1 MEESERS
8 RSRSPRRVGR
18 VEQVVGKWLR
28 RSRDSLSRER
38 ILGGR
43 RSRSGDSGRQNFPV
57 KVTVEVIRDSV
68 LDSHGFSLSAQLPL
82 LVRDVTA
89 GGPADGQLF
98 PGDQILKVNNKV
110 VEDLSPEHTE
120 RMIRDCQDSVT
131 MTILR
136 NMTNP
141 KSSFITA
148 EKRAR
153 LRRNPVKVRFAE
165 EVVVNGH
172 TQGNSLLFL
181 PNVLKV
187 YLENGQTK
195 AFKFHKTTTVK
206 DIVLTLKERLSIR
219 SIEHFSLVLEQQ
231 YSITKLLLLH
241 EDELI
246 QKVVQKKDSHDYR
259 CLFRVCFIP
268 RDPME
273 LLQDDPVAFEYLFHQ
288 SVGDVLQERY
298 AVEMKC
304 NTALRLAALHMHEK
318 LASCGQTT
326 RASVKSVVKEFGL
339 ESFISPTLLRN
350 MREKDLRKALNH
362 HMKKIQ
368 SLLEPRQKVIS
379 ASQARLAYLTQMAEL
394 MSYSGRSYSATML
407 LQDRESLVSLLVG
420 ARYGIS
426 QILNHQLNMISTII
440 DFHYITRIE
449 VLSES
454 DRVSMVKIYLQ
465 DIQPIALLMESV
477 AAKDLSCLLAG
488 YCKLLVD
495 PNINVFRWGPR
506 PKMRRI
512 PAEEGYVSRCGSD
525 SEDCSEDDYAMEGLL
540 DTEDTISTHT
550 NDGTEEGEEAEG
562 KSEAEA
568 ERVRVIVTHP
578 FLEDEGDEASKT
590 ESFGDEDYAMRM
602 DALLETGWYTDPR
615 VNSSF
620 SSLSSNSLNALE
632 ESIKAAIGGLG
643 QMDVS
648 LEEKPS
654 SGLVSGASSL
664 DVHHPYLL
672 EVSER
677 LHDRG
682 SSNKPG
688 RPRDLTYDNNS
699 GMCFSELSQM
709 SDSLPSPPAASDDA
723 LSEEDDDDH
732 ISTMSAEFEA
742 VLASCT
748 ANSINA
754 KLAGVNFQA
763 LFTRIHNNPACR
775 QEGNSFPKNQANEA
789 KPQGP
794 SSKIKAQFVLKGTVS
809 SDVPEKTKGSRD
821 SYSSEDEFYDA
832 QDRFTPPITDQ
843 GLTEKSSNSQ
853 NMHPSLSVYDLKVI
867 VDEIKAPE
875 FRASKEED
883 SAEAEDV
890 KEKPSLANH
899 FTPLIPESKNPELEV
914 HQPSMILPPKPTPV
928 EPKPFS
934 ANHSTGQKA
943 QHCNGD
949 IPGRNAHLLEMEPE
963 TMEFKP
969 VTGPGPP
976 MSSSIITAVRQ
987 STLPQQNLVDLETLQ
1002 NGPRHQNGISD
1013 HIPACLEKKT
1023 IPNHVDL
1030 EGLSQ
1035 DIKPSQKEPT
1045 NAKGT
1050 TEFGKITADKKA
1062 PLQQRSSDSL
1072 ETIKTENKVLQIN
1085 TKPPIPPKPSF
1096 IGLQPPSLEVDA
1108 QLQKPGEKAKVPP
1121 NGLPPSKEVDA
1132 QLQKPGE
1139 KAKVPPNGLSLHP
1152 WSQRN
1157 GSSTSPPSTLSKG
1170 VSLSH
1175 ENLRTELKAKSSTV
1189 KPTSASTTPTPSP
1202 SPLPSPSVQSVNIV
1216 PEDPTQTGTSF
1227 PSRTGSSG
1235 RLSATALRGKIQDM
1249 PWYLTRSQEILGTV
1263 ALSNTISSA
1272 GNKATNGTG
1281 VNHELKVSPKA
1292 TSVPSLIDWKEK
1304 DAEVVIVKLK
1314 DGPEEVSTTPVKD
1327 TNGKPPMSSSHP
1339 DLRQKLSTE
1348 ASELHRHFGTCKS
1361 EQPQSH
1367 KGNPSEIRLDNA
1379 SPLSSTNRDA
1389 CGCHTV
1395 YANCFSGDTEDNC
1408 GFDDDLTVY
1417 EFSRR
1422 NQISKPP
1429 QPTPGASPATLS
1441 GPSPNVLSLL
1451 RDSPRPLSTSS
1462 ELSPLLI
1469 PPRPLESLTLDH
1481 YGPIDNP
1488 LSFLQ
1493 GRHYATRQKGAGLK
1507 DGYACLQRDINELI
1521 LVLKTGPS
1529 TVHPPTLKGECKNDN
1544 VNRHSLSE
1552 TERCLVQTEARR
1564 LASGCQRATRVGW
1577 APDDA
1582 LVSLGNSFGALVQL
1596 ASTCMRVPCSDCGGC
1611 HGDIDADEALG
1622 KLEEIVDLY
1631 KEFVGAVETAREG
1644 EGVRLLAK
1652 QCTVLISTVFSLTQL
1667 FRTRTPDIDNGNVPL
1682 NF

>member
-8 RSRSPRRVGR
+8 RSRSPGRVGR
-18 VEQVVGKWLR
+18 VEHVVGKWLR

-38 ILGGR
+38 ILRGR
-43 RSRSGDSGRQNFPV
+43 RSRSGDSRRQNFPV
-57 KVTVEVIRDSV
+57 KVTVELTRDTL
-68 LDSHGFSLSAQLPL
+68 LDSHGFTLSAQHPL
-82 LVRDVTA
+82 LVREVTA

-98 PGDQILKVNNKV
+98 PGDQILKVNSKAID
-110 VEDLSPEHTE
+110 DLSPEDVDQ
-120 RMIRDCQDSVT
+120 IIKNCQDSVT

-153 LRRNPVKVRFAE
+153 LRRNPIKVRFAE

-195 AFKFHKTTTVK
+195 AFKFNKSTTVK
-206 DIVLTLKERLSIR
+206 DIVLTLKGKLSIR
-219 SIEHFSLVLEQQ
+219 CIEHFSLVLEQQ
-231 YSITKLLLLH
+231 YNIAKLLLLH

-268 RDPME
+268 RDAAE
-273 LLQDDPVAFEYLFHQ
+273 LMQEDPVAFEYLFQQ
-288 SVGDVLQERY
+288 SVGDVLHERY

-318 LASCGQTT
+318 VASCGQTT

-379 ASQARLAYLTQMAEL
+379 ISQARLAYLTQMAEL
-394 MSYSGRSYSATML
+394 ISYSGRSYNATML

-454 DRVSMVKIYLQ
+454 DRVSMVKVYLQ

-477 AAKDLSCLLAG
+477 AAKDLACLLAG

-512 PAEEGYVSRCGSD
+512 MAEEGYISRCGSD
-525 SEDCSEDDYAMEGLL
+525 SEDSLEDDYAMEGLL
-540 DTEDTISTHT
+540 DTQLSEDTISNNT
-550 NDGTEEGEEAEG
+550 NDGTEDGEEFEG
-562 KSEAEA
+562 KGEAQTEM
-568 ERVRVIVTHP
+568 VRVIVTHP
-578 FLEDEGDEASKT
+578 FSDDESDEASKRH
-590 ESFGDEDYAMRM
+590 SVGDEDFSVTMEN
-602 DALLETGWYTDPR
+602 LLETGWYSDPR

-620 SSLSSNSLNALE
+620 SSLSSNSLSALE
-632 ESIKAAIGGLG
+632 ESIKAAISGLG
-643 QMDVS
+643 RTEIS
-648 LEEKPS
+648 LEEKPC
-654 SGLVSGASSL
+654 SGASSL

-672 EVSER
+672 DVPDSLDEKGSLIKPER
-677 LHDRG
+677 PSDLRHD
-682 SSNKPG
+682 
-688 RPRDLTYDNNS
+688 TNS
-699 GMCFSELSQM
+699 GLCFSELSQM

-723 LSEEDDDDH
+723 LSDEDDNDEDGR
-732 ISTMSAEFEA
+732 SSGMSAEFEA

-748 ANSINA
+748 TKSINA

-763 LFTRIHNNPACR
+763 LFTRITHPPCG
-775 QEGNSFPKNQANEA
+775 QEGNGIMRNPA
-789 KPQGP
+789 KEE
-794 SSKIKAQFVLKGTVS
+794 KLK
-809 SDVPEKTKGSRD
+809 DYRD
-821 SYSSEDEFYDA
+821 SCSESEDEFFDA
-832 QDRFTPPITDQ
+832 QDQFTPPVKEQ
-843 GLTEKSSNSQ
+843 GSAEKRSNSKTID
-853 NMHPSLSVYDLKVI
+853 PSLSVH
-867 VDEIKAPE
+867 EIKIGAE
-875 FRASKEED
+875 KEK
-883 SAEAEDV
+883 SAEFNKSIKDNYTAAN
-890 KEKPSLANH
+890 PSLSNH
-899 FTPLIPESKNPELEV
+899 FTFVIPQSKNPEVEV
-914 HQPSMILPPKPTPV
+914 NLSSKILPP
-928 EPKPFS
+928 EPFS
-934 ANHSTGQKA
+934 ANHSTSHKTR
-943 QHCNGD
+943 HCNGD
-949 IPGRNAHLLEMEPE
+949 VSARNTHLSSELLEMEPE

-969 VTGPGPP
+969 VTGTGPAL
-976 MSSSIITAVRQ
+976 SSSIITAVRQ
-987 STLPQQNLVDLETLQ
+987 ATVHHQTLIDPDTSHNILKPQ
-1002 NGPRHQNGISD
+1002 NGTSN
-1013 HIPACLEKKT
+1013 HIPPCHEKKT
-1023 IPNHVDL
+1023 IANHVDL
-1030 EGLSQ
+1030 DGPESK
-1035 DIKPSQKEPT
+1035 DIKPTWKKPT
-1045 NAKGT
+1045 HLKGT
-1050 TEFGKITADKKA
+1050 SDLEKTAVECKDSPQQLPNSLKIRK
-1062 PLQQRSSDSL
+1062 P
-1072 ETIKTENKVLQIN
+1072 ENKSTQVN

-1096 IGLQPPSLEVDA
+1096 ISLQQPSNPVDS
-1108 QLQKPGEKAKVPP
+1108 QPQKPEEKTKIP
-1121 NGLPPSKEVDA
+1121 L
-1132 QLQKPGE
+1132 
-1139 KAKVPPNGLSLHP
+1139 NGLSLHP

-1157 GSSTSPPSTLSKG
+1157 GTSTSPSSTMYKG

-1175 ENLRTELKAKSSTV
+1175 ENLRTELKPEISSV
-1189 KPTSASTTPTPSP
+1189 KQTSASTTPTPSP
-1202 SPLPSPSVQSVNIV
+1202 SPLPSPSVQSVDIV
-1216 PEDPTQTGTSF
+1216 PADPTQPGNKL
-1227 PSRTGSSG
+1227 PSRTGSTG
-1235 RLSATALRGKIQDM
+1235 RLSASALRGKIQDM
-1249 PWYLTRSQEILGTV
+1249 PWYLTRSHEILGTV
-1263 ALSNTISSA
+1263 ALSNTISPTS
-1272 GNKATNGTG
+1272 NNATSGTEA
-1281 VNHELKVSPKA
+1281 NHESLKVSPKA
-1292 TSVPSLIDWKEK
+1292 TSVPSLINWKEK

-1314 DGPEEVSTTPVKD
+1314 DGPEEIIPTPVRE
-1327 TNGKPPMSSSHP
+1327 TNGMPTMSSSHP
-1339 DLRQKLSTE
+1339 DLRQNRSTE
-1348 ASELHRHFGTCKS
+1348 TTELHSHFGNCKS

-1367 KGNPSEIRLDNA
+1367 KGNPSEIQLDNA
-1379 SPLSSTNRDA
+1379 SSLSSASPQHRDA

-1408 GFDDDLTVY
+1408 SFDEDMTVY

-1429 QPTPGASPATLS
+1429 QTTLVPSTATLI

-1451 RDSPRPLSTSS
+1451 RDSPRPLFTSS
-1462 ELSPLLI
+1462 ELSPLLV
-1469 PPRPLESLTLDH
+1469 PPRPLESL
-1481 YGPIDNP
+1481 PIDHRPVNNP
-1488 LSFLQ
+1488 LHFLQ
-1493 GRHYATRQKGAGLK
+1493 ERRYISGQKGASLK
-1507 DGYACLQRDINELI
+1507 DGYVCLQQDIDEL
-1521 LVLKTGPS
+1521 LLLLKRGPS
-1529 TVHPPTLKGECKNDN
+1529 ALYPPTRKGECENGNLNK
-1544 VNRHSLSE
+1544 HSLSE
-1552 TERCLVQTEARR
+1552 TERCLVQAEARR

-1582 LVSLGNSFGALVQL
+1582 LMSLGNSFGALVQL
-1596 ASTCMRVPCSDCGGC
+1596 TSTCMRVPCQDCGAC

-1631 KEFVGAVETAREG
+1631 KEFVGAVESSRKG

-1667 FRTRTPDIDNGNVPL
+1667 FRTRTTDIDNGNVPL

>member
-1 MEESERS
+1 MC
-8 RSRSPRRVGR
+8 VCLF
-18 VEQVVGKWLR
+18 V
-28 RSRDSLSRER
+28 
-38 ILGGR
+38 
-43 RSRSGDSGRQNFPV
+43 
-57 KVTVEVIRDSV
+57 
-68 LDSHGFSLSAQLPL
+68 
-82 LVRDVTA
+82 

-98 PGDQILKVNNKV
+98 PGDQILKLNNKAI
-110 VEDLSPEHTE
+110 EDLSPENVE
-120 RMIRDCQDSVT
+120 QMIRDCQDSVT

-136 NMTNP
+136 NMVNP

-195 AFKFHKTTTVK
+195 AFKFNKSTTVK
-206 DIVLTLKERLSIR
+206 DIVLTLKEKLSIR
-219 SIEHFSLVLEQQ
+219 CIEHFALVLEQQ
-231 YSITKLLLLH
+231 YNITKLLLLH
-241 EDELI
+241 EEELI

-268 RDPME
+268 RDPMD
-273 LLQDDPVAFEYLFHQ
+273 LLQDDPVAFEYLFQQ

-318 LASCGQTT
+318 LASCGQTA

-350 MREKDLRKALNH
+350 MRDKDLRKALNY

-368 SLLEPRQKVIS
+368 SLLEPHQKVIS
-379 ASQARLAYLTQMAEL
+379 VSQARLAYLTQMAEL
-394 MSYSGRSYSATML
+394 ISYSGRSYNATML
-407 LQDRESLVSLLVG
+407 LQDRESLVTLLVG

-454 DRVSMVKIYLQ
+454 DRVSMLKIYLQ

-477 AAKDLSCLLAG
+477 AAKDLACLLAG

-525 SEDCSEDDYAMEGLL
+525 SEDSSEDDYAMEGLL
-540 DTEDTISTHT
+540 DTQLSEDTMSTHT

-568 ERVRVIVTHP
+568 EKVRVIVTHP
-578 FLEDEGDEASKT
+578 FLEDEGDEASKR
-590 ESFGDEDYAMRM
+590 ESVGDEDYAMIM
-602 DALLETGWYTDPR
+602 DSLLETGWYTDPR
-615 VNSSF
+615 VNTSF

-643 QMDVS
+643 HMDVS

-654 SGLVSGASSL
+654 SGASSL

-672 EVSER
+672 EVPER
-677 LHDRG
+677 LDESG
-682 SSNKPG
+682 SSNKLR
-688 RPRDLTYDNNS
+688 RPSELTYDNHS
-699 GMCFSELSQM
+699 GLCFSELSQM

-723 LSEEDDDDH
+723 LSEDDEGGDSGKDSR
-732 ISTMSAEFEA
+732 ISAMSAEFEA

-748 ANSINA
+748 PNSINA

-763 LFTRIHNNPACR
+763 IFTRIHNHPACR
-775 QEGNSFPKNQANEA
+775 QEGKSFPQKKINEA
-789 KPQGP
+789 KQQGP
-794 SSKIKAQFVLKGTVS
+794 YSKLIAQSVLMRAVPS
-809 SDVPEKTKGSRD
+809 NVPEKAKDSRD
-821 SYSSEDEFYDA
+821 SCSESEDEFFDA
-832 QDRFTPPITDQ
+832 QDRFTPPITEQ
-843 GLTEKSSNSQ
+843 GLAEKSSDSENK
-853 NMHPSLSVYDLKVI
+853 HPSFSDIKVSVDNK
-867 VDEIKAPE
+867 KAPE
-875 FRASKEED
+875 SRDSKEKD
-883 SAEAEDV
+883 SATPETL
-890 KEKPSLANH
+890 KKKTSLANH
-899 FTPLIPESKNPELEV
+899 FTPAIPETKNRELEV
-914 HQPSMILPPKPTPV
+914 HQPSLIFIPKPTPV
-928 EPKPFS
+928 EPKSFS

-949 IPGRNAHLLEMEPE
+949 IPGRNPHLSSQLLEMEPD

-976 MSSSIITAVRQ
+976 LSSSLITAVRQ
-987 STLPQQNLVDLETLQ
+987 ATFPQQTLVDPETVQ
-1002 NGPRHQNGISD
+1002 NGLRPQNGITDQVSD
-1013 HIPACLEKKT
+1013 SLDKET
-1023 IPNHVDL
+1023 TPNHVDL
-1030 EGLSQ
+1030 EILDSQ
-1035 DIKPSQKEPT
+1035 DIKPNQKEPT

-1050 TEFGKITADKKA
+1050 TEFGKITADSKS
-1062 PLQQRSSDSL
+1062 PLQQQSSDSL
-1072 ETIKTENKVLQIN
+1072 ETRKSENKVPQMN

-1096 IGLQPPSLEVDA
+1096 IGLQPCSKAVNA
-1108 QLQKPGEKAKVPP
+1108 QSQKPEEKT
-1121 NGLPPSKEVDA
+1121 
-1132 QLQKPGE
+1132 
-1139 KAKVPPNGLSLHP
+1139 KVPPNGLSLHS

-1157 GSSTSPPSTLSKG
+1157 GTSTSPLSTLSKG

-1175 ENLRTELKAKSSTV
+1175 ENLRTELKAESSTV

-1216 PEDPTQTGTSF
+1216 PEDPAQSGTSF
-1227 PSRTGSSG
+1227 SSRTGSSG

-1249 PWYLTRSQEILGTV
+1249 PWDLTRSQEILGTV
-1263 ALSNTISSA
+1263 ALSNTISST
-1272 GNKATNGTG
+1272 GNIATIATD
-1281 VNHELKVSPKA
+1281 VNHDSKKVSPKA

-1314 DGPEEVSTTPVKD
+1314 DGPEEVTPTPVKD
-1327 TNGKPPMSSSHP
+1327 TNGKPPTSSSHP
-1339 DLRQKLSTE
+1339 DLRQKFSTE
-1348 ASELHRHFGTCKS
+1348 ATELHRHFGTCKS

-1367 KGNPSEIRLDNA
+1367 KGNPSEIQLDNA
-1379 SPLSSTNRDA
+1379 SSLSSTSPSHRDA

-1408 GFDDDLTVY
+1408 SFDDDLTVY

-1422 NQISKPP
+1422 NRTSKPP
-1429 QPTPGASPATLS
+1429 QPTPVPSPATLS

-1451 RDSPRPLSTSS
+1451 RDSPRPLPSSS
-1462 ELSPLLI
+1462 ELSPLLV
-1469 PPRPLESLTLDH
+1469 PPRPLESLPLDC
-1481 YGPIDNP
+1481 GPMNNP
-1488 LSFLQ
+1488 LHFLQ
-1493 GRHYATRQKGAGLK
+1493 GHRYVTGQKGAGLK
-1507 DGYACLQRDINELI
+1507 DSYVCLQRDIDEL
-1521 LVLKTGPS
+1521 LMVLKKGPS
-1529 TVHPPTLKGECKNDN
+1529 AVYPPTHKGECENGN
-1544 VNRHSLSE
+1544 VNVNSLSE
-1552 TERCLVQTEARR
+1552 TERCLVQAEARR

-1582 LVSLGNSFGALVQL
+1582 LLSLRNSFGALVQL
-1596 ASTCMRVPCSDCGGC
+1596 TSTCMRVPCSDCGGS
-1611 HGDIDADEALG
+1611 HGDIDADEALR

>member
-1 MEESERS
+1 MEERERS
-8 RSRSPRRVGR
+8 RSRSPGRVGR

-43 RSRSGDSGRQNFPV
+43 RMRSGDSGQQNFPV
-57 KVTVEVIRDSV
+57 KVTVEVIRDAV
-68 LDSHGFSLSAQLPL
+68 LDSHGFSLSSQHPL
-82 LVRDVTA
+82 LVRDVTP

-98 PGDQILKVNNKV
+98 PGDQILKVNNKAI
-110 VEDLSPEHTE
+110 EDLSPENAE
-120 RMIRDCQDSVT
+120 QMIRDCQDSVT

-136 NMTNP
+136 NMANP

-153 LRRNPVKVRFAE
+153 LRRNPIKVRFAE
-165 EVVVNGH
+165 EVLVNGH

-206 DIVLTLKERLSIR
+206 DIVLTLKEKLSIR
-219 SIEHFSLVLEQQ
+219 CIEHFALVLEQQ
-231 YSITKLLLLH
+231 YNITKLLLLH
-241 EDELI
+241 EEELI

-268 RDPME
+268 RDPVD
-273 LLQDDPVAFEYLFHQ
+273 LLQDDPVAFEYLFQQ

-304 NTALRLAALHMHEK
+304 NTALRLAALQMHEK

-379 ASQARLAYLTQMAEL
+379 VSQARLAYLTQMAEL
-394 MSYSGRSYSATML
+394 ISYSGRSYNATML

-454 DRVSMVKIYLQ
+454 DRVSMLKIYLQ

-477 AAKDLSCLLAG
+477 AAKDLACLLAG

-525 SEDCSEDDYAMEGLL
+525 SEDSSEDDYAMEGLL
-540 DTEDTISTHT
+540 DTQLSEDTMSTNT

-568 ERVRVIVTHP
+568 EKVRVIVTHP
-578 FLEDEGDEASKT
+578 FLEVEGDEASKR
-590 ESFGDEDYAMRM
+590 ESVGDEDYGMTM
-602 DALLETGWYTDPR
+602 DTLLETGWYSDPR

-632 ESIKAAIGGLG
+632 ETIKAAIGGLG
-643 QMDVS
+643 HVDVS

-654 SGLVSGASSL
+654 SGLGSGASSL
-664 DVHHPYLL
+664 DVHHPFLL
-672 EVSER
+672 EVPEH
-677 LHDRG
+677 LDERG
-682 SSNKPG
+682 SSNKLR
-688 RPRDLTYDNNS
+688 RPSDLTYNDYS
-699 GMCFSELSQM
+699 VLRFSELSEM

-723 LSEEDDDDH
+723 LSEDEDDEVGDSGKDSR
-732 ISTMSAEFEA
+732 ISAMSAEFEA
-742 VLASCT
+742 VLATCT
-748 ANSINA
+748 PNSINA
-754 KLAGVNFQA
+754 KLAEMNFQA
-763 LFTRIHNNPACR
+763 LFTRIHNHPVCR
-775 QEGNSFPKNQANEA
+775 QKGNSFLQKKTNEA
-789 KPQGP
+789 KQQGP
-794 SSKIKAQFVLKGTVS
+794 SSKLRAQYVLMRAVHTN
-809 SDVPEKTKGSRD
+809 VPENSKDSRD
-821 SYSSEDEFYDA
+821 SCSESEDEFFDA
-832 QDRFTPPITDQ
+832 QDRFTPPITEKC
-843 GLTEKSSNSQ
+843 LTEKSSDSENK
-853 NMHPSLSVYDLKVI
+853 HPSFSDLKVS
-867 VDEIKAPE
+867 VDKTKALE
-875 FRASKEED
+875 SRNSKEKD
-883 SAEAEDV
+883 SATPENL
-890 KEKPSLANH
+890 KEKPSFANH
-899 FTPLIPESKNPELEV
+899 FTPAIPESKNPELEV
-914 HQPSMILPPKPTPV
+914 HQPSLIFLPKPTPV
-928 EPKPFS
+928 EPKSLS

-949 IPGRNAHLLEMEPE
+949 IPGRNPHLSSQLLEMEPD

-976 MSSSIITAVRQ
+976 MSSSLITAVRQ
-987 STLPQQNLVDLETLQ
+987 SAFPQQTLVDPENVQ
-1002 NGPRHQNGISD
+1002 NGPRLQNGISGQV
-1013 HIPACLEKKT
+1013 PASLEKEIT
-1023 IPNHVDL
+1023 PNHVDL
-1030 EGLSQ
+1030 EGLDTQ
-1035 DIKPSQKEPT
+1035 DTKPNQKEPT

-1050 TEFGKITADKKA
+1050 NEFEKITADSKS
-1062 PLQQRSSDSL
+1062 PLQQHSSDSL
-1072 ETIKTENKVLQIN
+1072 ETRKSENKMRQMN

-1096 IGLQPPSLEVDA
+1096 IGLQPSTKAVNA
-1108 QLQKPGEKAKVPP
+1108 QSQKPDEKT
-1121 NGLPPSKEVDA
+1121 
-1132 QLQKPGE
+1132 
-1139 KAKVPPNGLSLHP
+1139 KVPPNGLSLHP

-1157 GSSTSPPSTLSKG
+1157 GTSTSPPSTLSKG

-1175 ENLRTELKAKSSTV
+1175 ENLRTELKAESSTV

-1202 SPLPSPSVQSVNIV
+1202 SPLPSPSVQSVNIF
-1216 PEDPTQTGTSF
+1216 PEDPAQTGTSF
-1227 PSRTGSSG
+1227 HSRTGSSR

-1263 ALSNTISSA
+1263 ALSNSISST
-1272 GNKATNGTG
+1272 GNKATIPTD
-1281 VNHELKVSPKA
+1281 VNHESKKVSPKA
-1292 TSVPSLIDWKEK
+1292 TSVPSLIGWKEK

-1314 DGPEEVSTTPVKD
+1314 DGPEEVTPTPVKE
-1327 TNGKPPMSSSHP
+1327 TNRKPPTSSSHP

-1348 ASELHRHFGTCKS
+1348 ATELHRHFGTCRS
-1361 EQPQSH
+1361 EQPQSQ
-1367 KGNPSEIRLDNA
+1367 KGNPSEMRLDNDSFLSSA
-1379 SPLSSTNRDA
+1379 SPSHHDA

-1395 YANCFSGDTEDNC
+1395 YANCFSGDTEENC
-1408 GFDDDLTVY
+1408 SFDDDLTVY

-1422 NQISKPP
+1422 NKISKPP
-1429 QPTPGASPATLS
+1429 QPTPVPSPATLS

-1451 RDSPRPLSTSS
+1451 RDSPRPLSSSS
-1462 ELSPLLI
+1462 ELSPLLV
-1469 PPRPLESLTLDH
+1469 PPRPLESLPLDRGSI
-1481 YGPIDNP
+1481 YNP
-1488 LSFLQ
+1488 LHFLQ
-1493 GRHYATRQKGAGLK
+1493 GHHYATSQKGTGLK
-1507 DGYACLQRDINELI
+1507 DGYACLQRDIDELL
-1521 LVLKTGPS
+1521 LVLKKGPS
-1529 TVHPPTLKGECKNDN
+1529 VVYPPTHKGECENGN
-1544 VNRHSLSE
+1544 VNGNSLSE
-1552 TERCLVQTEARR
+1552 TERCLVQAEARR

-1582 LVSLGNSFGALVQL
+1582 LLSLGNSFGALVQL
-1596 ASTCMRVPCSDCGGC
+1596 TSTCMRVSCSDCGGC
-1611 HGDIDADEALG
+1611 HGDIDADEALR

>member
-1 MEESERS
+1 MEEGERS

-43 RSRSGDSGRQNFPV
+43 RSRSGDSGRLNFPV
-57 KVTVEVIRDSV
+57 KVTVEVIRDAV
-68 LDSHGFSLSAQLPL
+68 LDSHGFSLSAQHPL
-82 LVRDVTA
+82 LVRDVTP

-98 PGDQILKVNNKV
+98 PGDQILKVNNKAI
-110 VEDLSPEHTE
+110 EDLSPENTE
-120 RMIRDCQDSVT
+120 QMIRECQDSVT

-231 YSITKLLLLH
+231 YSINKLLLLH
-241 EDELI
+241 DDELI

-288 SVGDVLQERY
+288 SVADVLQERY

-318 LASCGQTT
+318 LASCGQTA

-379 ASQARLAYLTQMAEL
+379 MSQARLAYLTQMAEL
-394 MSYSGRSYSATML
+394 ISYSGRSYNATML

-477 AAKDLSCLLAG
+477 AAKDLACLLAG

-525 SEDCSEDDYAMEGLL
+525 SEDSSVEDYVMEGLL
-540 DTEDTISTHT
+540 DTQLSEDTMSTHT
-550 NDGTEEGEEAEG
+550 NDGTEDGEDGEG

-578 FLEDEGDEASKT
+578 FLEDEGDEASKRD
-590 ESFGDEDYAMRM
+590 SIGDEDYAVRM

-643 QMDVS
+643 HTDAS
-648 LEEKPS
+648 LEDKPC
-654 SGLVSGASSL
+654 SGIGSGASNL

-672 EVSER
+672 EMPER
-677 LHDRG
+677 LHERG
-682 SSNKPG
+682 SSNKPK
-688 RPRDLTYDNNS
+688 RPCDLTYDNHS
-699 GMCFSELSQM
+699 GLCFSELSQM
-709 SDSLPSPPAASDDA
+709 SDSLPSPPPASDDA
-723 LSEEDDDDH
+723 LSEDEDDEEGNDGR
-732 ISTMSAEFEA
+732 ISVMSAEFEA

-763 LFTRIHNNPACR
+763 LFTRIHNHPACR
-775 QEGNSFPKNQANEA
+775 QRETALEGNSFPKNQTN
-789 KPQGP
+789 KGKQQGA
-794 SSKIKAQFVLKGTVS
+794 SSKINAQSVLKRTVPAN
-809 SDVPEKTKGSRD
+809 VPEKSKNPRD
-821 SYSSEDEFYDA
+821 SYSESEDEFYDA
-832 QDRFTPPITDQ
+832 QDRFTPPITEQ
-843 GLTEKSSNSQ
+843 GLTEKSSDSEK
-853 NMHPSLSVYDLKVI
+853 MHPSLSVYDIKLI
-867 VDEIKAPE
+867 VDKTNAPE
-875 FRASKEED
+875 SRESKEED
-883 SAEAEDV
+883 SAAAKNI

-899 FTPLIPESKNPELEV
+899 FTPSLKKSKNPELEV
-914 HQPSMILPPKPTPV
+914 HQPAMILYPKPTPV
-928 EPKPFS
+928 EAKPFN

-943 QHCNGD
+943 QQCNGD

-976 MSSSIITAVRQ
+976 MSSSLITAVRQ
-987 STLPQQNLVDLETLQ
+987 ATLPQPTLVDLETLP
-1002 NGPRHQNGISD
+1002 NGPRPQNGISD
-1013 HIPACLEKKT
+1013 HVPTCLEEKT
-1023 IPNHVDL
+1023 TPNYVDRD
-1030 EGLSQ
+1030 GFDSQ
-1035 DIKPSQKEPT
+1035 DNPSQKEPT

-1050 TEFGKITADKKA
+1050 TDLGEITGDKKG
-1062 PLQQRSSDSL
+1062 PLQQQSPDSL
-1072 ETIKTENKVLQIN
+1072 ETRKTENKVPQMNI
-1085 TKPPIPPKPSF
+1085 KPPIPPKPSF
-1096 IGLQPPSLEVDA
+1096 VLQPPLKAVDA
-1108 QLQKPGEKAKVPP
+1108 QSPKPEEKT
-1121 NGLPPSKEVDA
+1121 
-1132 QLQKPGE
+1132 
-1139 KAKVPPNGLSLHP
+1139 KVPPNGLSLCP

-1157 GSSTSPPSTLSKG
+1157 GTSTSPSSTLTKG

-1216 PEDPTQTGTSF
+1216 PEDQTGTSF
-1227 PSRTGSSG
+1227 PNRTGSSG

-1263 ALSNTISSA
+1263 ALSNTISST
-1272 GNKATNGTG
+1272 GNKATNGTS
-1281 VNHELKVSPKA
+1281 VNNESKVSPKA

-1314 DGPEEVSTTPVKD
+1314 DGPEDVTPTPVKD
-1327 TNGKPPMSSSHP
+1327 TNGKPPTSSSHP

-1348 ASELHRHFGTCKS
+1348 ATELHRHFGTCNS

-1379 SPLSSTNRDA
+1379 SSASPPHRDA
-1389 CGCHTV
+1389 CGCRTV
-1395 YANCFSGDTEDNC
+1395 YTNCFSGDTEDNC
-1408 GFDDDLTVY
+1408 GFDDDLTIY

-1469 PPRPLESLTLDH
+1469 PPRPLESLSLDH
-1481 YGPIDNP
+1481 GPIDNP
-1488 LSFLQ
+1488 LRFLQ
-1493 GRHYATRQKGAGLK
+1493 GRHYATSQKGAGLK
-1507 DGYACLQRDINELI
+1507 DGYACLQRDINELL
-1521 LVLKTGPS
+1521 LVLKKGPS
-1529 TVHPPTLKGECKNDN
+1529 AVHPPTHKGECKNDN
-1544 VNRHSLSE
+1544 MNRHSLSE
-1552 TERCLVQTEARR
+1552 TERCLVQAEARR

-1582 LVSLGNSFGALVQL
+1582 LLSLGNSFGALVQL

-1611 HGDIDADEALG
+1611 HGDIDADEALR

-1631 KEFVGAVETAREG
+1631 KEFVGAVETARQG

-1667 FRTRTPDIDNGNVPL
+1667 FRIRTPDIDNGNVPL

>member
-1 MEESERS
+1 MEERERS
-8 RSRSPRRVGR
+8 RSRSPGRVGR

-28 RSRDSLSRER
+28 RSRGSLSRER

-43 RSRSGDSGRQNFPV
+43 RSRSGDSGQQNFPV
-57 KVTVEVIRDSV
+57 KVTVEVIRDTV
-68 LDSHGFSLSAQLPL
+68 LDSHGFTLSSQHPL
-82 LVRDVTA
+82 LVRDVTP

-98 PGDQILKVNNKV
+98 PGDQILKLNNKAI
-110 VEDLSPEHTE
+110 EDISPENAE
-120 RMIRDCQDSVT
+120 QMIRDCQESVT

-136 NMTNP
+136 NMANP

-195 AFKFHKTTTVK
+195 AFKFNKTTTVK
-206 DIVLTLKERLSIR
+206 DIVLTLKDKLSIR
-219 SIEHFSLVLEQQ
+219 CIEHFALVLEQQ
-231 YSITKLLLLH
+231 YNITKLLLLH
-241 EDELI
+241 EEELI

-268 RDPME
+268 RDPAD
-273 LLQDDPVAFEYLFHQ
+273 LQQDDPVAFEYLFQQ

-304 NTALRLAALHMHEK
+304 NTALRLAALYMHEK

-350 MREKDLRKALNH
+350 MREKDLRKALNY

-368 SLLEPRQKVIS
+368 SLLEPHQKVIS
-379 ASQARLAYLTQMAEL
+379 VSQARLAYLTQMAEL
-394 MSYSGRSYSATML
+394 ISYSGRSYNATML

-454 DRVSMVKIYLQ
+454 DRVSMLKIYLQ

-477 AAKDLSCLLAG
+477 AAKDLACLLAG

-512 PAEEGYVSRCGSD
+512 PAEEGYIYRCGSD
-525 SEDCSEDDYAMEGLL
+525 SEDSSEDDYAMEGLL
-540 DTEDTISTHT
+540 DTLSEDTMSTHT

-568 ERVRVIVTHP
+568 EKVRVIVTHP
-578 FLEDEGDEASKT
+578 FLEDEGDEVSKG
-590 ESFGDEDYAMRM
+590 ESIGDEEYAMMM
-602 DALLETGWYTDPR
+602 DSLLETGWYTDPR

-632 ESIKAAIGGLG
+632 ESIKTAIGGLG
-643 QMDVS
+643 HMDVS

-654 SGLVSGASSL
+654 SDASSL

-672 EVSER
+672 EVPELLDES
-677 LHDRG
+677 G
-682 SSNKPG
+682 SSNKLR
-688 RPRDLTYDNNS
+688 RPSDLTYNNHS
-699 GMCFSELSQM
+699 VLCFSELSQM
-709 SDSLPSPPAASDDA
+709 SDSLPSPPVANDDA
-723 LSEEDDDDH
+723 LSEDDGRGDSGKDGG
-732 ISTMSAEFEA
+732 ISAMSAEFEA

-748 ANSINA
+748 PNSINT
-754 KLAGVNFQA
+754 KLAGVNFKA
-763 LFTRIHNNPACR
+763 LFTRIHNHTECR
-775 QEGNSFPKNQANEA
+775 QEGKSFPKKKINET
-789 KPQGP
+789 KQQGP
-794 SSKIKAQFVLKGTVS
+794 SSKLIAQSVLMRAIS
-809 SDVPEKTKGSRD
+809 LNVPEKAKDTRD
-821 SYSSEDEFYDA
+821 SCSDSEDEFFDA
-832 QDRFTPPITDQ
+832 QDRFTPPITEQ
-843 GLTEKSSNSQ
+843 GLTEKSSDFENKQ
-853 NMHPSLSVYDLKVI
+853 PSFSDIKVSE
-867 VDEIKAPE
+867 DKKKTPE
-875 FRASKEED
+875 TKDSKEKD
-883 SAEAEDV
+883 STTPETL
-890 KEKPSLANH
+890 KKRPSLANH
-899 FTPLIPESKNPELEV
+899 LTPAFPETKNPELEV
-914 HQPSMILPPKPTPV
+914 HQPPMTFLSKLTPV
-928 EPKPFS
+928 EPKSFS
-934 ANHSTGQKA
+934 TNHSTGQKA

-949 IPGRNAHLLEMEPE
+949 IPGRNSQLSSQLLEMEPD

-976 MSSSIITAVRQ
+976 LSSSLITAVRQ
-987 STLPQQNLVDLETLQ
+987 ATFPQQTLVDPESVQ
-1002 NGPRHQNGISD
+1002 NGPRSQNGITDQVSD
-1013 HIPACLEKKT
+1013 SLDKET
-1023 IPNHVDL
+1023 TPNNLDL
-1030 EGLSQ
+1030 GRPDSQ
-1035 DIKPSQKEPT
+1035 HIKPNQKEPT
-1045 NAKGT
+1045 NANG
-1050 TEFGKITADKKA
+1050 TEFGKNTSDSKS
-1062 PLQQRSSDSL
+1062 PLQQQSSDALKIRKS
-1072 ETIKTENKVLQIN
+1072 ENKVPQRN

-1096 IGLQPPSLEVDA
+1096 IGLQTSLKAVDA
-1108 QLQKPGEKAKVPP
+1108 QSQKPEEKT
-1121 NGLPPSKEVDA
+1121 
-1132 QLQKPGE
+1132 
-1139 KAKVPPNGLSLHP
+1139 KVPPNGLSLHP

-1157 GSSTSPPSTLSKG
+1157 GTSTSSLSTLSKG
-1170 VSLSH
+1170 ISLSH
-1175 ENLRTELKAKSSTV
+1175 ENLRTELKAESSTV

-1202 SPLPSPSVQSVNIV
+1202 SPLPSPSVHSINIV
-1216 PEDPTQTGTSF
+1216 PEDQTGTTF
-1227 PSRTGSSG
+1227 PSRTGLSG

-1263 ALSNTISSA
+1263 ALSNTISST
-1272 GNKATNGTG
+1272 GKIATIATD
-1281 VNHELKVSPKA
+1281 VNHDSKKVSPKA

-1314 DGPEEVSTTPVKD
+1314 DGPEEVTSTPVVD
-1327 TNGKPPMSSSHP
+1327 TNRKPPTLSNHP
-1339 DLRQKLSTE
+1339 DLRQKSSTE
-1348 ASELHRHFGTCKS
+1348 ATELHRHFGTCKS

-1367 KGNPSEIRLDNA
+1367 KGYPSEIQLDNA
-1379 SPLSSTNRDA
+1379 SSLSSSSPSHRDA

-1408 GFDDDLTVY
+1408 SFDDNLTVY

-1422 NQISKPP
+1422 NRISKPP
-1429 QPTPGASPATLS
+1429 QPTPVPTPATLS
-1441 GPSPNVLSLL
+1441 GTSPNVLSLL
-1451 RDSPRPLSTSS
+1451 RDSPRPLSSSS
-1462 ELSPLLI
+1462 ELSPLLV
-1469 PPRPLESLTLDH
+1469 PPRALESLHLDFR
-1481 YGPIDNP
+1481 PMNNP
-1488 LSFLQ
+1488 LNFLQ
-1493 GRHYATRQKGAGLK
+1493 GHRYVTGNKGAGLK
-1507 DGYACLQRDINELI
+1507 DGYACLQRDIDEL
-1521 LVLKTGPS
+1521 LMVLKKGPS
-1529 TVHPPTLKGECKNDN
+1529 AVYPPTHKGECENGN
-1544 VNRHSLSE
+1544 VNGNLFSE
-1552 TERCLVQTEARR
+1552 TERCLVQAEARK

-1582 LVSLGNSFGALVQL
+1582 LLSLGNSFGALVQL
-1596 ASTCMRVPCSDCGGC
+1596 TSTCMRVPCADCGGC
-1611 HGDIDADEALG
+1611 HGDIDADEALR

-1631 KEFVGAVETAREG
+1631 KEFVGAVETTREG

>member
-1 MEESERS
+1 MKNIKKTLTYIE
-8 RSRSPRRVGR
+8 
-18 VEQVVGKWLR
+18 
-28 RSRDSLSRER
+28 
-38 ILGGR
+38 
-43 RSRSGDSGRQNFPV
+43 
-57 KVTVEVIRDSV
+57 
-68 LDSHGFSLSAQLPL
+68 
-82 LVRDVTA
+82 
-89 GGPADGQLF
+89 GGPADGQVF
-98 PGDQILKVNNKV
+98 PGDQILKVNNKAI
-110 VEDLSPEHTE
+110 EDLSPENTE
-120 RMIRDCQDSVT
+120 QMIRDCEDSVT
-131 MTILR
+131 LTILR
-136 NMTNP
+136 NMANP

-195 AFKFHKTTTVK
+195 AFKFHRTTTVK
-206 DIVLTLKERLSIR
+206 DIVLTLKEKLSIR
-219 SIEHFSLVLEQQ
+219 CIEHFALVLEQQ
-231 YSITKLLLLH
+231 YNITKLLLLH
-241 EDELI
+241 EEELI

-268 RDPME
+268 RDPMD
-273 LLQDDPVAFEYLFHQ
+273 LLQDDPVAFEYLFQQ

-326 RASVKSVVKEFGL
+326 RASVKSIVKEFGL

-379 ASQARLAYLTQMAEL
+379 VSQARLAYLTQMAEL
-394 MSYSGRSYSATML
+394 ISYSGRSYNATML
-407 LQDRESLVSLLVG
+407 DRESLVSLLVG

-454 DRVSMVKIYLQ
+454 DRVSMLKIYLQ

-477 AAKDLSCLLAG
+477 AAKDLACLLAG

-512 PAEEGYVSRCGSD
+512 PAEEGYISRCGSD
-525 SEDCSEDDYAMEGLL
+525 SEDSSEDDYAMEGLL
-540 DTEDTISTHT
+540 DTQLSEDTMSTHT
-550 NDGTEEGEEAEG
+550 NDGTEEGEEIEG

-568 ERVRVIVTHP
+568 EKVRVIVTHT
-578 FLEDEGDEASKT
+578 FLEDEIDEVSKR
-590 ESFGDEDYAMRM
+590 ESVGDEDYAMTM
-602 DALLETGWYTDPR
+602 DSLLETGWYTDPR

-643 QMDVS
+643 NMDVS

-654 SGLVSGASSL
+654 SGASSL
-664 DVHHPYLL
+664 DVHHPYLM
-672 EVSER
+672 EVPER
-677 LHDRG
+677 LDERG
-682 SSNKPG
+682 SSNKLR
-688 RPRDLTYDNNS
+688 RPSDLAYDNHS
-699 GMCFSELSQM
+699 GLCFSELSQM

-723 LSEEDDDDH
+723 LSEEDEDDEAGDSGKDGR
-732 ISTMSAEFEA
+732 ISAMSAEFEA

-748 ANSINA
+748 PNSINA
-754 KLAGVNFQA
+754 KLAGVNFQE
-763 LFTRIHNNPACR
+763 LFTRIHNHPASQSVLMR
-775 QEGNSFPKNQANEA
+775 AL
-789 KPQGP
+789 P
-794 SSKIKAQFVLKGTVS
+794 SNVSEKSK
-809 SDVPEKTKGSRD
+809 DSRE
-821 SYSSEDEFYDA
+821 SCSESEDEFFDA

-843 GLTEKSSNSQ
+843 GLAEKSSEKKR
-853 NMHPSLSVYDLKVI
+853 PSFSDLKVS
-867 VDEIKAPE
+867 VEKTKALESRDSKEKDSAAPE
-875 FRASKEED
+875 NL
-883 SAEAEDV
+883 
-890 KEKPSLANH
+890 KEKPSLPNH
-899 FTPLIPESKNPELEV
+899 FTPAIPETKNPESEV
-914 HQPSMILPPKPTPV
+914 HQPSLIFLPKTTPV
-928 EPKPFS
+928 ESKSFS

-949 IPGRNAHLLEMEPE
+949 IPGRNPHLSSQLLEMEPD

-976 MSSSIITAVRQ
+976 MSSSLITAVRQ
-987 STLPQQNLVDLETLQ
+987 ATFPQQTVADPETVQNGLRPQ
-1002 NGPRHQNGISD
+1002 NGPRPQNGISD
-1013 HIPACLEKKT
+1013 QVPASLEKET
-1023 IPNHVDL
+1023 TPNHVDL
-1030 EGLSQ
+1030 ERLDCQ
-1035 DIKPSQKEPT
+1035 DINQNRKEPT
-1045 NAKGT
+1045 NAKGIP
-1050 TEFGKITADKKA
+1050 EFGKITADGKS
-1062 PLQQRSSDSL
+1062 PLQQQSSDSL
-1072 ETIKTENKVLQIN
+1072 ETRKSENKVPQIN

-1096 IGLQPPSLEVDA
+1096 IGLQPSSKAVNA
-1108 QLQKPGEKAKVPP
+1108 QSRKPEEKT
-1121 NGLPPSKEVDA
+1121 
-1132 QLQKPGE
+1132 
-1139 KAKVPPNGLSLHP
+1139 KVPPNGLSLHP

-1157 GSSTSPPSTLSKG
+1157 GTSTSPLSTLSKG
-1170 VSLSH
+1170 VSQSH
-1175 ENLRTELKAKSSTV
+1175 ENLRTELKTESSTV

-1216 PEDPTQTGTSF
+1216 PEDSAQTGTSF

-1263 ALSNTISSA
+1263 ALSNTIS
-1272 GNKATNGTG
+1272 GNKATIPTD
-1281 VNHELKVSPKA
+1281 VNHESKKVSPKA
-1292 TSVPSLIDWKEK
+1292 TSVPSLINWKEK

-1314 DGPEEVSTTPVKD
+1314 DGPEELTPTPVKD
-1327 TNGKPPMSSSHP
+1327 TDGKPPTSSSHP
-1339 DLRQKLSTE
+1339 NLMQKLSTE
-1348 ASELHRHFGTCKS
+1348 ATELHWHFGSCKS
-1361 EQPQSH
+1361 EQPQSN

-1379 SPLSSTNRDA
+1379 PSLSASPSHRDA

-1408 GFDDDLTVY
+1408 SFDDDLTVY

-1422 NQISKPP
+1422 NQISNPP
-1429 QPTPGASPATLS
+1429 QPTPVPPPATLS

-1451 RDSPRPLSTSS
+1451 KDSPRPLSSSS
-1462 ELSPLLI
+1462 ELSPLLV
-1469 PPRPLESLTLDH
+1469 PPRPLESLPLDH
-1481 YGPIDNP
+1481 GLMNNP
-1488 LSFLQ
+1488 LRFLQ
-1493 GRHYATRQKGAGLK
+1493 GHRYVTGQKGAGLK
-1507 DGYACLQRDINELI
+1507 DGYACLQRDIDELL
-1521 LVLKTGPS
+1521 LVLKKGPS
-1529 TVHPPTLKGECKNDN
+1529 AVYPPTHKGECENGN
-1544 VNRHSLSE
+1544 VNGNTLSE
-1552 TERCLVQTEARR
+1552 TERCLVQAEARR

-1582 LVSLGNSFGALVQL
+1582 LLSLGNSFGALVQL
-1596 ASTCMRVPCSDCGGC
+1596 TSTCMRVPCSDCGGC
-1611 HGDIDADEALG
+1611 HGDIDADEALS

-1631 KEFVGAVETAREG
+1631 KEFVGAVQTTREG